1 MVDKQSLRVG
11 DTASLSKVLSEQDV
25 LTFAEITRDC
35 NPVHVDEAFAAQT
48 RFGRRIAHGM
58 LTAGLI
64 SAVLGTQLPG
74 PGSIYLSQSLKFR
87 APVYL
92 GDTITAVVEVI
103 AVRQDKPIVTLATTC
118 KNQKGETVVEGEA
131 VLLVA
136 E

>member
-118 KNQKGETVVEGEA
+118 KNQKGETVIEGEA

>member
-103 AVRQDKPIVTLATTC
+103 AVRQDKPIVTLATIC
-118 KNQKGETVVEGEA
+118 KNQKGETVIEGEA
-131 VLLVA
+131 VLLVP